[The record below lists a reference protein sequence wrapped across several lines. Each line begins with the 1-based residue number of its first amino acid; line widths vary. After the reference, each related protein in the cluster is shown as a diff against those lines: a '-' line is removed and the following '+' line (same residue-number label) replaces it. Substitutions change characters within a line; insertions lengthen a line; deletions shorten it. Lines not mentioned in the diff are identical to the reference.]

1 MSQCITQPADCRECN
16 KARGLDPAG
25 FRFPRG
31 AGVAL
36 LRHLPL
42 EQGCAGRAVFGEDA
56 KGKAVTWDGDWSPI
70 EGREA

>member
-1 MSQCITQPADCRECN
+1 MDWT
-16 KARGLDPAG
+16 PAG
-25 FRFPRG
+25 FSFPRG

-42 EQGCAGRAVFGEDA
+42 EQGCAGRAAFGEDA
-56 KGKAVTWDGDWSPI
+56 KGKAGTWGGGWSPV